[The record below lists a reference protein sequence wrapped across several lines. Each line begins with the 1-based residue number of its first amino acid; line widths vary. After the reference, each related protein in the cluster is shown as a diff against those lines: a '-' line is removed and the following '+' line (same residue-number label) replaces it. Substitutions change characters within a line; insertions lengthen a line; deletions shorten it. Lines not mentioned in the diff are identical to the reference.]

1 MTDSRRRWS
10 HRSAGVTTALAS
22 VMLYLTG
29 DVAPGTSHARVER
42 EAGANVN
49 SMHRINDSSVFTVA
63 AAVRPH
69 VAVRVQIESDLY
81 RKKLDGDA
89 AACGTNCA
97 ALQAALSDTV
107 RALFA
112 SRFRFADWS
121 SGGTPTLD
129 TISIRL
135 LQRSANASAV
145 KMVVSLQ
152 GRARQYGS
160 TAEEVE
166 FEQFLFIVLRQPA
179 DWASARLRTV
189 WADSLGRR
197 LDTFGSRI
205 LSNVIGRLPLV
216 GDVVFDAER
225 RSASVQLSADSLR
238 AADTPAPKFLV
249 RISMPTSTPTGDIV
263 PDTGELVLE
272 PCRRTSRGFYSCEMG
287 VFRWRDRSGSDTLFR
302 QKAKNST
309 VKTASVHLR
318 EYTAAPA
325 SLGAGGVAAPRN
337 P

>member
-1 MTDSRRRWS
+1 MTGSQRRWS
-10 HRSAGVTTALAS
+10 HHNAGVSTALAS
-22 VMLYLTG
+22 VMIYLTG
-29 DVAPGTSHARVER
+29 AVVPRAPKMDAERHGSNLTSSPDNSGIVVA
-42 EAGANVN
+42 
-49 SMHRINDSSVFTVA
+49 A

-69 VAVRVQIESDLY
+69 VAVRLLIESELY
-81 RKKLDGDA
+81 RKKLDPSATG
-89 AACGTNCA
+89 CGTNCIA
-97 ALQAALSDTV
+97 VQSALSDTV
-107 RALFA
+107 RALLA
-112 SRFRFADWS
+112 SGFRFADWS

-135 LQRSANASAV
+135 MQKSANASSV

-152 GRARQYGS
+152 GRARQYGG
-160 TAEEVE
+160 TPEEVE

-179 DWASARLRTV
+179 DWTSARLRTV

-205 LSNVIGRLPLV
+205 LANVIGRLPLA

-225 RSASVQLSADSLR
+225 RSASVQLLADSLR

-249 RISMPTSTPTGDIV
+249 RISMPTATTTGDVV

-302 QKAKNST
+302 QKARNSNM
-309 VKTASVHLR
+309 KMASVHLQ
-318 EYTAAPA
+318 EYTAASS

>member
-1 MTDSRRRWS
+1 MTDSQRRWS
-10 HRSAGVTTALAS
+10 PRNAGVSTALAL
-22 VMLYLTG
+22 VMVCLTG
-29 DVAPGTSHARVER
+29 AVVPRVPQVQPERHAYSPSIPDDR
-42 EAGANVN
+42 EPF
-49 SMHRINDSSVFTVA
+49 IA

-81 RKKLDGDA
+81 RRKLDGTGTG
-89 AACGTNCA
+89 CGANCT
-97 ALQAALSDTV
+97 ALQSALSDTV

-121 SGGTPTLD
+121 SGGAPTLD

-135 LQRSANASAV
+135 LQKSTNASSV

-152 GRARQYGS
+152 GRARQYGG
-160 TAEEVE
+160 TPEEVE

-179 DWASARLRTV
+179 DWTSARLRAV

-205 LSNVIGRLPLV
+205 LSNVIGRLPLA
-216 GDVVFDAER
+216 GDVVFDADR
-225 RSASVQLSADSLR
+225 RSASVQLLADSLR

-249 RISMPTSTPTGDIV
+249 RISMPTATATGDVV

-287 VFRWRDRSGSDTLFR
+287 IFRWRDRSGSDTLFR
-302 QKAKNST
+302 QKAKNSN
-309 VKTASVHLR
+309 VKMASVHLQ
-318 EYTAAPA
+318 EYTAASA

>member
-1 MTDSRRRWS
+1 MTDSQRRWS
-10 HRSAGVTTALAS
+10 PRNAGVSTALAL
-22 VMLYLTG
+22 VMVCLTG
-29 DVAPGTSHARVER
+29 AVVPRVPQAQPERHAYSPSIPDDR
-42 EAGANVN
+42 EPF
-49 SMHRINDSSVFTVA
+49 IA

-81 RKKLDGDA
+81 RRKLDGTGTG
-89 AACGTNCA
+89 CGANCT
-97 ALQAALSDTV
+97 ALQSALSDTV

-121 SGGTPTLD
+121 SGGAPTLD

-135 LQRSANASAV
+135 LQKSTNASSV

-152 GRARQYGS
+152 GRARQYGG
-160 TAEEVE
+160 TPEEVE
-166 FEQFLFIVLRQPA
+166 FEQFLFIVLRRPA
-179 DWASARLRTV
+179 DWTSARLRAV

-205 LSNVIGRLPLV
+205 LSNVIGRLPLA
-216 GDVVFDAER
+216 GDVVFDADR
-225 RSASVQLSADSLR
+225 RSASVQLLADSLR

-249 RISMPTSTPTGDIV
+249 RISMPTATATGDIV

-272 PCRRTSRGFYSCEMG
+272 PCRRTSRGFYNCEMG
-287 VFRWRDRSGSDTLFR
+287 IFRWRDRSGSDTLFR
-302 QKAKNST
+302 QKAKNSIL
-309 VKTASVHLR
+309 KTASVHLQ
-318 EYTAAPA
+318 EYTAASL